1 MIGALIDGAI
11 KRRKVV
17 LAIAALA
24 TLFGL
29 SAYLSLP
36 READPNINYGYIFVQ
51 VVLPGVSPEDSERL
65 LVRPLETELQSIE
78 GLKEMN
84 AQSVE
89 SAAIVLLQFEPEADR
104 AKALNDVRAKVDMA
118 RGRFPPDA
126 LPPIRS
132 APRTPGR
139 PSSRRCSCWASA

>member
-17 LAIAALA
+17 LAVTFLA
-24 TLFGL
+24 TFFGL
-29 SAYLSLP
+29 VAYLTLP

-51 VVLPGVSPEDSERL
+51 VVYPGVSPEDSERL

-78 GLKEMN
+78 GIKEMN
-84 AQSVE
+84 AQAVE
-89 SAAIVLLQFEPEADR
+89 SAAVVLLQFQPEADPDR
-104 AKALNDVRAKVDMA
+104 ALNDVRAKVDQA

-126 LPPIRS
+126 LPPVIQQI
-132 APRTPGR
+132 
-139 PSSRRCSCWASA
+139 